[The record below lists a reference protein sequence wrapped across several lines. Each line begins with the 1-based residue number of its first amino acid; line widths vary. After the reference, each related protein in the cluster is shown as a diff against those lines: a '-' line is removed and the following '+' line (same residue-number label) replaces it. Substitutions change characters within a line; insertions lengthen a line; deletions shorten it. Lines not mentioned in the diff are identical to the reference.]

1 MNLKPKKLLLNTRQ
15 PTGMWVILFTSILY
29 TMSTTTIIITFE
41 DYILNSAPYL
51 NYLSKSFDLSLY
63 SNLFLFSFAS
73 VIGGILGYNIG
84 HKRSVLIGIF
94 YSCAGLI
101 LLTINN
107 LALIGFSAYIIGV
120 GVTVPNLY
128 TTLSFLY
135 TQDDPRRHA
144 GFTLVY
150 IATIVGAALAIVIT
164 DLFARHLGYQSLYL
178 IMAVA
183 SIIGALTFLYA
194 SATLNKSVSI
204 SDNIDAKFTPSVY
217 SVIFI
222 LIVLSTL
229 ISYLLDYIYVLEGII
244 LIVAAIAFILMCLYS
259 FFEKDYAQR
268 KRIIALITLS
278 ILAGCYWFI
287 DKNILIIFLY
297 YLRIYGENANM
308 GIPEFISSNFIFEAN
323 IVLIVIIGI
332 IMAGFWNKNKHQKH
346 IIQITRFFSLALLIS
361 AVACLFIALSFFL
374 GKSASY
380 LLLITVALNSIAK
393 VILLPLYYAIVG
405 KLSPRKYESII
416 MGFFFLFTAAI
427 GILSIYVN
435 NKTISSQAFHRQE
448 LGYLYSYFFIG
459 VLITAILAFAL
470 SKIWKKYLKSKQI

>member
-229 ISYLLDYIYVLEGII
+229 ISYLLDYIYVLE
-244 LIVAAIAFILMCLYS
+244 
-259 FFEKDYAQR
+259 
-268 KRIIALITLS
+268 
-278 ILAGCYWFI
+278 
-287 DKNILIIFLY
+287 
-297 YLRIYGENANM
+297 
-308 GIPEFISSNFIFEAN
+308 
-323 IVLIVIIGI
+323 
-332 IMAGFWNKNKHQKH
+332 
-346 IIQITRFFSLALLIS
+346 
-361 AVACLFIALSFFL
+361 
-374 GKSASY
+374 
-380 LLLITVALNSIAK
+380 
-393 VILLPLYYAIVG
+393 
-405 KLSPRKYESII
+405 
-416 MGFFFLFTAAI
+416 
-427 GILSIYVN
+427 
-435 NKTISSQAFHRQE
+435 
-448 LGYLYSYFFIG
+448 
-459 VLITAILAFAL
+459 
-470 SKIWKKYLKSKQI
+470 